1 MKIKQIYHH
10 YTKWE
15 DYKCGFYSKRET
27 NTDKVFELFNDEYKT
42 KKYMKKVITDWT
54 ISCEHNLS
62 NYSMNRVAYI
72 GQAACC
78 IYAGIPSLTTMY
90 AWKFLDYEVQER
102 SNKIAIKNIL
112 LWEQNQILKSILLN
126 GNEKDI
132 QTEYQTKLLLN

>member
-15 DYKCGFYSKRET
+15 DYKCGFYGKREA

-78 IYAGIPSLTTMY
+78 MYSGVSSLTTMY
-90 AWKFLDYEVQER
+90 AWKFLDREVQDR
-102 SNKIAIKNIL
+102 SDKIAVKNIL
-112 LWEQNQILKSILLN
+112 LWEQNQKLKSILLN
-126 GNEKDI
+126 GNKKDI
-132 QTEYQTKLLLN
+132 QMGYQMKLPLS